1 MTSRVVKAKK
11 EMKDKFN
18 FTFFE
23 EEIIKIHESIQS
35 CLTSKKIH
43 FERILFLAHS
53 PINMLIKEMK
63 IYRTHWP
70 LALDLVDFSKIII
83 NYI

>member
-11 EMKDKFN
+11 EMEDKFS

-35 CLTSKKIH
+35 CLTSKNIH
-43 FERILFLAHS
+43 CERTLFPAHS
-53 PINMLIKEMK
+53 PMNMRIKEMK

-83 NYI
+83 NCI